1 MANIIFYNQKT
12 IINNLYLLIME
23 QVKLIIPNKWS
34 DITIETYQKYVDIQE
49 GKGSEKNKV
58 IKSLALLCGT
68 TTAIVKKMLYSDLLD
83 IMNIIKDMLDN
94 EPDKTD
100 FKKMFLFKEQEY
112 GFVPNLSKISTGE
125 YIDLET
131 YTKEPVKN
139 LHNIMSIL
147 YRPITHKVNE
157 RYAIENYNPDEFK
170 EELFKECP
178 MNIALSS
185 LGFFLSLGEILARTS
200 HSFLQAQEVKKKV
213 KI

>member
-1 MANIIFYNQKT
+1 MKPI
-12 IINNLYLLIME
+12 
-23 QVKLIIPNKWS
+23 KLIIPNEWS

-58 IKSLALLCGT
+58 LRSLALLCGT
-68 TTAIVKKMLYSDLLD
+68 TTTIVKKMLYSDLLD

-100 FKKMFLFKEQEY
+100 FKKMFMFKDQEY

-147 YRPITHKVNE
+147 YRPVTNKVNE

-170 EELFKECP
+170 EELFKDCP
-178 MNIALSS
+178 MDIALSS

-200 HSFLQAQEVKKKV
+200 RSFLQAQEVKQKV
-213 KI
+213 KV